1 MRSAENEQKRRD
13 FLEEVVDEIRNVP
26 EHDNFYLKAFY
37 VIAKFGLQLK
47 AKQEKLFEN
56 EDWNNFKCRNELIK
70 KIEDFLERN
79 IK

>member
-13 FLEEVVDEIRNVP
+13 FLKEVVDEIRNVP
-26 EHDNFYLKAFY
+26 KHDNFYLKAFY

-56 EDWNNFKCRNELIK
+56 EDWNNPECRDNLIRRV
-70 KIEDFLERN
+70 ENFLEST
-79 IK
+79 